1 MVLSSLWGNFAAQ
14 RGTGMQGRMLLDL
27 PLGLLCLL
35 VCDFL
40 FRALFSVIDLVSP
53 CA

>member
-14 RGTGMQGRMLLDL
+14 RGTAMQGRMHLDL
-27 PLGLLCLL
+27 PLGLLRSL

-40 FRALFSVIDLVSP
+40 LRALFSVIDLVSP
-53 CA
+53 